1 MPQPHL
7 KGLEPVMYLLLALV
21 LLPLVEIALFILVGG
36 WIGVWPTLGLIVL
49 SALAGMA
56 IVRRQGQGAL
66 NDMRR
71 RLETLGDPS
80 APMAHGAM
88 IMMAGFLLMLP
99 DSSPMPW
106 VSCCS
111 FRRSGASFSERRRVA
126 SRCAPMGCAR
136 QGIPA
141 VRMSTIPEMSSST
154 PNSKRFPPA
163 RIPRMVIP
171 AGRGIEAGSAT

>member
-7 KGLEPVMYLLLALV
+7 KGLEPDMYLLLALV
-21 LLPLVEIALFILVGG
+21 LLPLIEIALFILVGG

-56 IVRRQGQGAL
+56 VVRRQGQGAL

-99 DSSPMPW
+99 GFFTDAMGILLLIPP
-106 VSCCS
+106 V
-111 FRRSGASFSERRRVA
+111 RRFILREA
-126 SRCAPMGCAR
+126 SRRIQVRTFGMRTAGDAR
-136 QGIPA
+136 RPNEQNPKDIVIDAEFEEIPPGKNP
-141 VRMSTIPEMSSST
+141 THG
-154 PNSKRFPPA
+154 NSGWTRH
-163 RIPRMVIP
+163 
-171 AGRGIEAGSAT
+171 